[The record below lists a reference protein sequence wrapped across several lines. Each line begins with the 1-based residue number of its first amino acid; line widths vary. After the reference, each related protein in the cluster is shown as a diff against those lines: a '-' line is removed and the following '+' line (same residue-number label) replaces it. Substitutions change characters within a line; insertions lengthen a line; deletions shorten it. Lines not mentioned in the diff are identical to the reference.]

1 MVLPFYTIIWTLLG
15 FYNRIGIHSTLGY
28 ISSEQFE
35 KKSRVVK
42 LCLNFIGEGLK
53 LRFFKKF
60 EEIILGKDS
69 KVRRIFKEV
78 LEIGS
83 NGFPIGFLNGA
94 Y

>member
-1 MVLPFYTIIWTLLG
+1 M
-15 FYNRIGIHSTLGY
+15 
-28 ISSEQFE
+28 
-35 KKSRVVK
+35 
-42 LCLNFIGEGLK
+42 GEDLK

-69 KVRRIFKEV
+69 RVGRIFKKV
-78 LEIGS
+78 LEIIS